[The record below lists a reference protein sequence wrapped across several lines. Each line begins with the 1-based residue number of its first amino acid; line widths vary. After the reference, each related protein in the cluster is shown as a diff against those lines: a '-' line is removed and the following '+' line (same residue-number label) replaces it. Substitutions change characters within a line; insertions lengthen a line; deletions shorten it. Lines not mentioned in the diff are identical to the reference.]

1 MIFFAYQKQAAGVER
16 SVQKNRSRR
25 FASNFPVDCVLIRG
39 ESGIHKVPWLQPEGT
54 KGTQGAQGE
63 TGHHV
68 GTTLLPCGMIFTG
81 APIIVIGMRTGITG
95 IAPAPARATLS

>member
-1 MIFFAYQKQAAGVER
+1 MTYDLLCLSKQAAGVER
-16 SVQKNRSRR
+16 PVQKNRSRR
-25 FASNFPVDCVLIRG
+25 LASNFPVGCVLIR
-39 ESGIHKVPWLQPEGT
+39 IHKVPWLQPEGT